1 MTTPA
6 LAMPPP
12 EDIAKTMSETCVEKA
27 HRPLGAMAG
36 LGILA
41 GAYIGFG
48 SLMAA
53 PAPPTCLTA
62 RRNSRS
68 APASRLA

>member
-1 MTTPA
+1 
-6 LAMPPP
+6 MPPP
-12 EDIAKTMSETCVEKA
+12 DAIAKTMSETCVDKA
-27 HRPLGAMAG
+27 HRPLGAIIG

-53 PAPPTCLTA
+53 LLGAGTEDLPYGP
-62 RRNSRS
+62 RNLRS
-68 APASRLA
+68 APASRSA